1 MNNTLKRA
9 FSIIELLA
17 TSPNLGLTEISTK
30 LEYSKST
37 VHNIVTTLTTQGVL
51 EKNFDTSRYHLGR
64 KLIELGYIAQGEVA
78 VRKIAYPYLRRLNEE
93 LDETIHLTVLDNRQV
108 LYIDCIESKKR
119 LRTYSVIGVRAQ
131 LHCTSV
137 GKAIM
142 AFLPPAEIDA
152 IIELCGL
159 KKYTSNTITDKQT
172 LLKELKWI
180 VEAGYAIDN
189 MEHEN
194 GLRCVGAPIF
204 DNHNEVFASLSISG
218 PETRITMEKVEE
230 IAPILI
236 EAAQDISR
244 KMGARL

>member
-230 IAPILI
+230 IAPILV

>member
-9 FSIIELLA
+9 FSIVELLA
-17 TSPNLGLTEISTK
+17 KNPNMGLTEISTN
-30 LEYSKST
+30 LGLSKST
-37 VHNIVTTLTTQGVL
+37 VHNIVTTLTTQGIL
-51 EKNFDTSRYHLGR
+51 EKNHGTSRYHLGI
-64 KLIELGYIAQGEVA
+64 KLIELGYIAQGDVA
-78 VRKIAYPYLRRLNEE
+78 VRQVAYPHLRRLNEE

-108 LYIDCIESKKR
+108 LYIDCIESRKR

-142 AFLPPAEIDA
+142 AFLPPDEINS
-152 IIELCGL
+152 IIDSIGF
-159 KKYTSNTITDKQT
+159 KKYTSNTITDKQS
-172 LLKELKWI
+172 LHKELERI
-180 VEAGYAIDN
+180 RETGYAIDN

-204 DNHNEVFASLSISG
+204 GNHNEVFASLSVSG
-218 PETRITMEKVEE
+218 PETRVTMEKVEE
-230 IAPILI
+230 IAPILL
-236 EAAQDISR
+236 EATHDISR

>member
-51 EKNFDTSRYHLGR
+51 EKNFDTSRYHLGI